1 MLKTPCRFLALLLLP
16 SLFDGQAHAEIF
28 VTPQRMDHPTRVE
41 TSVVRDPASHLFQY
55 RYRVT
60 NHPENP
66 VGVEQLWIMLAPEV
80 RLIGKPQSPTH
91 WRGDRYN
98 GHQAVSWWAAD
109 SRLFIP
115 EDYVHDGHTIPP
127 YGPFIQPGESM
138 DGFAI
143 QSFGAPVAG
152 IGYTQ
157 TFRPLPWADDADEL
171 EDLPFASDQPEDN
184 GFQVEVQVPGFE
196 PGFVGNRRPA
206 VDGFLVFVNLVE
218 KDSYQGAALVVI
230 RFGAGGEQVDTG
242 SFRASLNRV
251 DVTGRFAFD
260 ATYGGWA
267 AWFRPGESPL
277 RVGSNVLLTS
287 VEGTVPG
294 TFDRVARD
302 TDRVNFSFEP

>member
-1 MLKTPCRFLALLLLP
+1 MYLKRITPMLLAMASVFSP
-16 SLFDGQAHAEIF
+16 TDVRAEIHIA
-28 VTPQRMDHPTRVE
+28 PQRMDHPTLV
-41 TSVVRDPASHLFQY
+41 TSGVVRDPASHVYTYSYSIF
-55 RYRVT
+55 
-60 NHPENP
+60 NEPENP
-66 VGVEQLWIMLAPEV
+66 SGIDRFWLKLQPEARLVGGVA
-80 RLIGKPQSPTH
+80 SPKH
-91 WRGDRYN
+91 WSGSYIDFR
-98 GHQAVSWWAAD
+98 AMIIWAGTD
-109 SRLFIP
+109 IRPFIP
-115 EDYVHDGHTIPP
+115 EGYVHDGHSLSP

-157 TFRPLPWADDADEL
+157 TRRPLPWADDADEL

-242 SFRASLNRV
+242 SFRASLNRE

>member
-1 MLKTPCRFLALLLLP
+1 MTSHGMALCGAFAFGLAT
-16 SLFDGQAHAEIF
+16 SLHAEIH
-28 VTPQRMDHPTRVE
+28 VAPQRMDHPTQVAVNVTRNPS
-41 TSVVRDPASHLFQY
+41 THLY
-55 RYRVT
+55 RYDYIVF
-60 NHPENP
+60 NEPENP
-66 VGVEQLWIMLAPEV
+66 AGVDEFWLVLQPDV
-80 RLIGKPQSPTH
+80 RLVGGISSPEY
-91 WRGDRYN
+91 WRGDYIAWRSS
-98 GHQAVSWWAAD
+98 VSWGGTEIAP
-109 SRLFIP
+109 FIP

-184 GFQVEVQVPGFE
+184 GFQVEVQVPGSE

-230 RFGAGGEQVDTG
+230 RFGAGGEQVDTD
-242 SFRASLNRV
+242 SFQASLNRE

-260 ATYGGWA
+260 ETYGGWA

-294 TFDRVARD
+294 TLDRIARD
-302 TDRVNFSFEP
+302 TDRVSFSFEP